1 MLSHLILFSVSLE
14 RQSNDYQIS
23 MNPEKKKKPGM
34 KKYYYRILFARM
46 SMQHL
51 GRNYNH
57 TRTVRTMRKIWQDR
71 SHSLYSRFSLPLWS
85 QKDLE
90 ISYLPWCK
98 YVFPFYNTCGFI
110 FNNMQYCGTF
120 LLILCI
126 ITIKTVELQRK
137 KERNYV
143 LLRRDELVL
152 KFPFTQTIV
161 ALMHTARKRKTNHH
175 QHQSLVQWATNS
187 IKRITI

>member
-1 MLSHLILFSVSLE
+1 M
-14 RQSNDYQIS
+14 
-23 MNPEKKKKPGM
+23 
-34 KKYYYRILFARM
+34 
-46 SMQHL
+46 

-98 YVFPFYNTCGFI
+98 YVFPFYNTRGFI
-110 FNNMQYCGTF
+110 LNNKRYCGTF

-137 KERNYV
+137 KQTTTAQGWTCFEISIYTDNSSP
-143 LLRRDELVL
+143 DAHSKEEENQPSSAPELSTVGYKIYQKDYYSVYTMVVSGYYIIVGSESRVIL
-152 KFPFTQTIV
+152 K
-161 ALMHTARKRKTNHH
+161 
-175 QHQSLVQWATNS
+175 
-187 IKRITI
+187 